1 MKFTP
6 LAVHILDITPLQ
18 RPSRAPRVVAFL
30 CLGAFAMAFVVGWY
44 VSG

>member
-30 CLGAFAMAFVVGWY
+30 CLGVFAMALIVGWY
-44 VSG
+44 VS